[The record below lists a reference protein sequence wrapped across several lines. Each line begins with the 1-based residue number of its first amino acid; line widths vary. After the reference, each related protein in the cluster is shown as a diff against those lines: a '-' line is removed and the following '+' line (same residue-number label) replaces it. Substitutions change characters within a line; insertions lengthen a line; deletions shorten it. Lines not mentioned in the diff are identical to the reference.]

1 MRFMFRW
8 SFILC
13 LLALGQAFRAALR
26 ENWQDKLIC
35 ECKEVKSVDD
45 CPNYIKK
52 EDGFPP
58 SFPRYYHHK
67 IQTTTK
73 YVNYCCGFTSSDIK
87 KRFWQRKQIS
97 QEKGMCLEER
107 RPLPT
112 NNCCNAEHAKGAM
125 GDLGVVLK
133 FGKAYS
139 MAHPLMTSKKHED
152 LKFEDY
158 EQKSKVFFDRK
169 DIDRVST
176 PAGDLGKAKVKDVLK
191 DFKKRFAASVK
202 PEIGLLRCKQGF
214 DSLYHGSCRMQPK
227 TRVCCCPEQSLL
239 EAGKKEC
246 KEVKGA
252 ENKKF
257 IVRKTPVLDD
267 ETVEEYEGETWSV
280 WEQDAPVWRT
290 PAKKAPM
297 WLYKIEPESKGK
309 FQWRKSKLQNA
320 SIECT
325 EWEEYDGPDG
335 RRSLTKDYCVK
346 HKMTLICDA
355 GKVLYEQVPGIE
367 LQYDEFACR
376 EGLKNNVI
384 SDPDYDERCYC
395 QWERNLMFFP
405 WRLRD
410 SARRKK
416 KRYLG
421 VGPLGWNFKHAN
433 TMVFHGIF
441 FHIPS
446 KGYSTSEPQ
455 EYNYI

>member
-1 MRFMFRW
+1 MIAPIT
-8 SFILC
+8 SKKIT
-13 LLALGQAFRAALR
+13 AFLHPFH
-26 ENWQDKLIC
+26 
-35 ECKEVKSVDD
+35 V
-45 CPNYIKK
+45 
-52 EDGFPP
+52 
-58 SFPRYYHHK
+58 
-67 IQTTTK
+67 TTTTRSK
-73 YVNYCCGFTSSDIK
+73 QPQSMWITVVVSLLQTSRRGFGRGSKSL
-87 KRFWQRKQIS
+87 RRKDR
-97 QEKGMCLEER
+97 MCLEER

-112 NNCCNAEHAKGAM
+112 KNCCNAEHAKGAM

-158 EQKSKVFFDRK
+158 ELKSKVFFDRK

-176 PAGDLGKAKVKDVLK
+176 PDRDLSKAQVKDVLK

-202 PEIGLLRCKQGF
+202 PEIGLLMCKQGF

-246 KEVKGA
+246 KEVRGA
-252 ENKKF
+252 EKKKF
-257 IVRKTPVLDD
+257 IVRKTPVLDYQTL
-267 ETVEEYEGETWSV
+267 EWYEGETFNV
-280 WEQDAPVWRT
+280 WQQDDPVWRT

-297 WLYKIEPESKGK
+297 WLETIEPESKGK

-325 EWEEYDGPDG
+325 EWEEYDGPAG
-335 RRSLTKDYCVK
+335 YAYRYLIKDYCVK

-395 QWERNLMFFP
+395 QWERNLMFFS

-416 KRYLG
+416 EQYLG
-421 VGPLGWNFKHAN
+421 VGPLGWNCKQA
-433 TMVFHGIF
+433 ILWF
-441 FHIPS
+441 FT
-446 KGYSTSEPQ
+446 GYSLTFPPQ
-455 EYNYI
+455 DLPHLSLRSITIHITTISSTWTKKTRNIPKRSQPKPTPVKQLGKSTLDPSR